1 MTLALDMLAERRI
14 AEALARG
21 ELDVLPGAGLP
32 LALDDDPLIPEE
44 MRVAYRILKNAG
56 YVPPEV
62 EALREL
68 RELERLVDDSPDGE
82 TRRQALRKLDLIRA
96 RLEPVRSR
104 AGSRA
109 LLEYRH
115 SILLRLERR

>member
-21 ELDVLPGAGLP
+21 ELDDLPGAGLP

-109 LLEYRH
+109 LLEYRQ